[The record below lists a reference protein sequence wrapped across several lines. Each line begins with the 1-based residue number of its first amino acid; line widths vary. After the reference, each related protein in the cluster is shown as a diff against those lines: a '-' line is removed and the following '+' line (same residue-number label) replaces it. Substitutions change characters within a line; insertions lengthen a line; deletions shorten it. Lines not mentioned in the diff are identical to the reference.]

1 MRLLACVTYSSE
13 RGSYRR
19 LKIVNFRDYCVLT
32 VLESSCIYYTLRFS
46 ARGFLLRSTSCIH
59 AVVRAVYPCTHT
71 NLLILRTSIFK
82 CLSLAE

>member
-32 VLESSCIYYTLRFS
+32 VLESSCIYYTLWLC
-46 ARGFLLRSTSCIH
+46 ARCIL
-59 AVVRAVYPCTHT
+59 VLTQIY
-71 NLLILRTSIFK
+71 
-82 CLSLAE
+82 